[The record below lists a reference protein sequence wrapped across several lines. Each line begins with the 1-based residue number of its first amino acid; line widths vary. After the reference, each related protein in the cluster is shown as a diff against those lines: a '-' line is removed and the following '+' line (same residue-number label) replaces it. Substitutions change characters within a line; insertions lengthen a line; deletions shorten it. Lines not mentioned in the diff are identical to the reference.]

1 MRPARFRQ
9 IRPISLLDLLAVMK
23 PNAQAPSSRAAA
35 ASAALTDAPAAS
47 SLLRFW
53 SIVLVT
59 VAFDYVTKALAVEHL
74 VPRHMPHRI
83 IGDVVR
89 FTLAYNPGAAF
100 GMHLGAASRWIFAT
114 LSILIVV
121 VLIRATSDLTR
132 VSKLAA
138 FGVPAIV
145 GGAIGNLLDRI
156 RLREGVVDFID
167 IGLGDVRFWTFNIA
181 DTAVTIGAACLV
193 IALWRED
200 RAHQDALKRA
210 GNGVTS

>member
-1 MRPARFRQ
+1 MTSNTRPSGA
-9 IRPISLLDLLAVMK
+9 
-23 PNAQAPSSRAAA
+23 RAAA
-35 ASAALTDAPAAS
+35 AQVALSDTPAAS
-47 SLLRFW
+47 TTMRFW
-53 SIVLVT
+53 ILVLVT
-59 VAFDYVTKALAVEHL
+59 VALDFVTKALAVEHL

-100 GMHLGAASRWIFAT
+100 GMHLGPGSRWIFAG
-114 LSILIVV
+114 LSVIIVA
-121 VLIRATSDLTR
+121 VLLKATTDLTR
-132 VSKLAA
+132 TSRLAA
-138 FGVPAIV
+138 FGVPVIV

-167 IGLGDVRFWTFNIA
+167 IGVGSVRFWTFNVA

-200 RAHQDALKRA
+200 QALRAAEKRRLA
-210 GNGVTS
+210 DGETASADRPRS